1 MRMIARISGVALMLV
16 IAPLAAVADGVER
29 RTWHCMD
36 VASAGLRWNGDTE
49 TYRDTSFFKQQYQIV
64 QRKDQLEFPKAL
76 GFSEGYKCGFR
87 EKSAVLTCQGPTRT
101 FNLNVQTGYATH
113 SKTYGWMD
121 PYARPESMFVSALTC
136 RVQ

>member
-1 MRMIARISGVALMLV
+1 MKRSAIKAILLMLG
-16 IAPLAAVADGVER
+16 AAASANASDGSES

-64 QRKDQLEFPKAL
+64 QTKDQLQFPENM
-76 GFSEGYKCGFR
+76 GISEEHRCGFR
-87 EKSAVLTCQGPTRT
+87 GKNSILTCRGPAHT
-101 FNLNVQTGYATH
+101 FNLNVQTGYASH
-113 SKTYGWMD
+113 SKGFGWMN
-121 PYARPESMFVSALTC
+121 PYARPEPMFVSALTC